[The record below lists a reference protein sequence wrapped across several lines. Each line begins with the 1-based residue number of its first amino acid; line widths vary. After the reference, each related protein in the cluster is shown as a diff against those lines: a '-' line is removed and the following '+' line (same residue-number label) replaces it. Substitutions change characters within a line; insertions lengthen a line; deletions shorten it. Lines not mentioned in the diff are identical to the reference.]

1 MSKNKNIT
9 PLLSN
14 NSKTKNKNQEQ
25 KFLKTG
31 QVAKLLNVHRNT
43 IKYWARNGI
52 LVPDHTING
61 YHYYTEQQ
69 ITDFCK
75 TGQNLLA
82 NSQNW
87 TKSPTIKNKTG
98 QNLQNFVQVIN
109 QTGQNLL
116 SENSSN
122 INKYN
127 LLYPT
132 VNYSA
137 KTKVSNMLFRPK
149 KQIKIN
155 QLNGIVTLPSK
166 KDFFGVVVRLRIH
179 KPEAD
184 CEQFFDDDSIFSQ
197 PLNEFDQ
204 AVYDAVVSLYV
215 ADNTIFTTDAIC
227 KVLAHNT
234 QTRLTNKK
242 RIDIAFSLLK
252 LYAHFITIITDDSIN
267 SSDWTSFNDNSSKFK
282 GERKFYTNL
291 KQYYQDRLLNFRIVN
306 SVNVT
311 CHKNIN
317 GSKIPFNRTI
327 PNEWKIIQI
336 PILYDYAAIKKQ
348 VAATNIEY
356 LNTSKDKQND
366 KLPALNRNTR
376 TDNLA
381 NFLAHEIDTMKKTAN
396 KKRYSHF
403 ILMDTL
409 YKLDGIDDIS
419 QNANNIK
426 TKKQYTRKKIIK
438 LLSRFKDNGL
448 IADYVFHK
456 KKRGKTF
463 FLHSIEILLNP

>member
-1 MSKNKNIT
+1 MQKNNNI

-14 NSKTKNKNQEQ
+14 DSKTKNKNQEE

-31 QVAKLLNVHRNT
+31 EVAKLLNVNRLT
-43 IKYWARNGI
+43 IQRWAKNGI
-52 LVPDHTING
+52 LIPDHTANG
-61 YHYYTEQQ
+61 YNYYTEQQ
-69 ITDFCK
+69 VSKFLQTA
-75 TGQNLLA
+75 TNLLV
-82 NSQNW
+82 NHQNCY
-87 TKSPTIKNKTG
+87 KSPTIKNKTAT
-98 QNLQNFVQVIN
+98 NLKNLVQINN
-109 QTGQNLL
+109 QTATNLL
-116 SENSSN
+116 SENSLN

-149 KQIKIN
+149 KQIKVN
-155 QLNGIVTLPSK
+155 QLNGIMTLPSK

-184 CEQFFDDDSIFSQ
+184 YEQFFDDDSIFSQ

-215 ADNTIFTTDAIC
+215 AGNTIFTTDAIC

-234 QTRLTNKK
+234 HSRLTNKK
-242 RIDIAFSLLK
+242 RIDIAFSMLK

-267 SSDWTSFNDNSSKFK
+267 SSDWISFNDNSSKFK

-317 GSKIPFNRTI
+317 DSKIPFNRTI
-327 PNEWKIIQI
+327 PCEWELLNL
-336 PILYDYAAIKKQ
+336 PILYDYAATKKQ
-348 VAATNIEY
+348 IAATHIEY

-366 KLPALNRNTR
+366 KLPALNRNAH

-381 NFLAHEIDTMKKTAN
+381 NFLAHEIDTMKKTTN

-426 TKKQYTRKKIIK
+426 TKKQYTRQKIIK
-438 LLSRFKDNGL
+438 LLSRFKNNGL
-448 IADYVFHK
+448 IADYVLHK

>member
-1 MSKNKNIT
+1 MKKDNQNLKTS
-9 PLLSN
+9 LAN
-14 NSKTKNKNQEQ
+14 NDNKTKTKMQEQ

-31 QVAKLLNVHRNT
+31 EVAKLLNVHRNT
-43 IKYWARNGI
+43 IIDWAKRGI
-52 LVPDHTING
+52 LIPDHIANG
-61 YHYYTEQQ
+61 YNYYTEQQ
-69 ITDFCK
+69 VSNFLQTA
-75 TGQNLLA
+75 QNLLPEF
-82 NSQNW
+82 QNC
-87 TKSPTIKNKTG
+87 TKSPTIKNKTA
-98 QNLQNFVQVIN
+98 QNLENIVQNIN
-109 QTGQNLL
+109 QTAKNLL

-122 INKYN
+122 IHKYN

-149 KQIKIN
+149 KQIKVN

-179 KPEAD
+179 KSEAD
-184 CEQFFDDDSIFSQ
+184 YEQFFNDDSIFTQ

-215 ADNTIFTTDAIC
+215 AGNTIFTIDAIC

-234 QTRLTNKK
+234 QTRLTDKK
-242 RIDIAFSLLK
+242 RIDIAFSMLK

-267 SSDWTSFNDNSSKFK
+267 SNDWHSFSDKSSKFK

-327 PNEWKIIQI
+327 PCEWELLNM
-336 PILYDYAAIKKQ
+336 PVLYDYAATKKQ
-348 VAATNIEY
+348 IAATHIKY

-381 NFLAHEIDTMKKTAN
+381 NFLAHEIDTMKKTVNN
-396 KKRYSHF
+396 KRPYSRF
-403 ILMDTL
+403 ILLKTV
-409 YKLDGIDDIS
+409 YTLDGINDIQQDINS
-419 QNANNIK
+419 IN
-426 TKKQYTRKKIIK
+426 KKKFRSRQKLDK
-438 LLSRFKDNGL
+438 LLTRLKENGL
-448 IADYVFHK
+448 IRDYIYHK
-456 KKRGKTF
+456 KQQVVY
-463 FLHSIEILLNP
+463 SAEILL

>member
-1 MSKNKNIT
+1 MQKNNNI
-9 PLLSN
+9 PFFLN
-14 NSKTKNKNQEQ
+14 NSKTKAKNQEEN
-25 KFLKTG
+25 FLKTG
-31 QVAKLLNVHRNT
+31 QVAKILHITRDT
-43 IKYWARNGI
+43 IQDWAKKGI
-52 LVPDHTING
+52 LIPDHITNG
-61 YHYYTEQQ
+61 YNYYTEQQ
-69 ITDFCK
+69 ITSFLQ
-75 TGQNLLA
+75 TAENLFTK
-82 NSQNW
+82 SQNCG
-87 TKSPTIKNKTG
+87 KSLAIKSKTAE
-98 QNLQNFVQVIN
+98 NLKNLVQFTN
-109 QTGQNLL
+109 QTAENLS

-149 KQIKIN
+149 KQIKVN

-184 CEQFFDDDSIFSQ
+184 YEQFFDDASILTQ

-215 ADNTIFTTDAIC
+215 AGNTIFTTDAIC

-234 QTRLTNKK
+234 QTRLTDKK
-242 RIDIAFSLLK
+242 RIDITFSMLK

-327 PNEWKIIQI
+327 PCEWELLNI
-336 PILYDYAAIKKQ
+336 PVLYDYAATKKQ
-348 VAATNIEY
+348 IAATHIEY

-381 NFLAHEIDTMKKTAN
+381 NFLAHEIDTMKKTINN
-396 KKRYSHF
+396 KRPYSRF
-403 ILMDTL
+403 ILLKTV
-409 YKLDGIDDIS
+409 YSLDGINDIQQDINS
-419 QNANNIK
+419 IN
-426 TKKQYTRKKIIK
+426 KKKFRSRQKLDK
-438 LLSRFKDNGL
+438 LLTRLKENGL
-448 IADYVFHK
+448 IRDYIYHK
-456 KKRGKTF
+456 KQQVVY
-463 FLHSIEILLNP
+463 SAEILL

>member
-1 MSKNKNIT
+1 MQKNNNI

-14 NSKTKNKNQEQ
+14 DSKTKNKNQEE

-31 QVAKLLNVHRNT
+31 EVSKLFNVNRKT
-43 IKYWARNGI
+43 IQRWAENGI
-52 LVPDHTING
+52 LVPDHTTNG
-61 YHYYTEQQ
+61 YNYYTAQQ
-69 ITDFCK
+69 LINFLQTATFLTEKNQNCDISPIIRKK
-75 TGQNLLA
+75 TATFLENL
-82 NSQNW
+82 
-87 TKSPTIKNKTG
+87 
-98 QNLQNFVQVIN
+98 VQSNN
-109 QTGQNLL
+109 QTATFLL

-149 KQIKIN
+149 KQIRVNK
-155 QLNGIVTLPSK
+155 LNGIMTLPSK

-179 KPEAD
+179 KPETD
-184 CEQFFDDDSIFSQ
+184 YEQFFDDDSIFTQ
-197 PLNEFDQ
+197 LLNEFDQ

-215 ADNTIFTTDAIC
+215 AGNTIFTTDAIC
-227 KVLAHNT
+227 KALAHNT
-234 QTRLTNKK
+234 QTRLTDKK
-242 RIDIAFSLLK
+242 RIDIAFSMLK

-327 PNEWKIIQI
+327 PCEWELINI
-336 PILYDYAAIKKQ
+336 PVLYDYAATKKQ
-348 VAATNIEY
+348 IAATHIEY

-381 NFLAHEIDTMKKTAN
+381 NFLAHEIDTMKKTVNN
-396 KKRYSHF
+396 KRPYSRF
-403 ILMDTL
+403 ILLKTV
-409 YKLDGIDDIS
+409 YTLDGINDIQQDINS
-419 QNANNIK
+419 IN
-426 TKKQYTRKKIIK
+426 KKKFRSRQKLDK
-438 LLSRFKDNGL
+438 LLTRLKENGL
-448 IADYVFHK
+448 IRDYIYHK
-456 KKRGKTF
+456 KQQVVY
-463 FLHSIEILLNP
+463 SAEILL